1 MKKITQL
8 MHRLL
13 HGTTPISDV
22 ARIRRLG
29 RDEYEYEESGK
40 RTTVQVEML
49 SGEPSR
55 IIYASTIKSWLPPHN
70 LEPMSPADRN
80 RIAVSIK
87 RHFESR
93 GVTAA
98 LKES

>member
-22 ARIRRLG
+22 ASIRRLG

-55 IIYASTIKSWLPPHN
+55 IIYASTIKSWLPP
-70 LEPMSPADRN
+70 PTTWN
-80 RIAVSIK
+80 RCLPLI
-87 RHFESR
+87 E
-93 GVTAA
+93 TA
-98 LKES
+98 LQHQLSGILSLGE